1 MAKHEC
7 YLCGME
13 VGWGT
18 TVCPRC
24 GSALEWQ
31 ETDED
36 DPIAHLMPPY
46 ANGYDTPKPPRPW
59 YPVGALVAGVIL
71 LAVGIAAGMQPG
83 MLIIG
88 ALLAVGGGI
97 GLAAYFQRRD

>member
-7 YLCGME
+7 YVCGMK

-36 DPIAHLMPPY
+36 DPVAHLMPSY
-46 ANGYDTPKPPRPW
+46 ANGYDTPKQRGPW
-59 YPVGALVAGVIL
+59 YPVGALVIGLTVLATGIVAGMALSMVLIGGVITLAGV
-71 LAVGIAAGMQPG
+71 M
-83 MLIIG
+83 
-88 ALLAVGGGI
+88 
-97 GLAAYFQRRD
+97 GLVAYFQKRN